1 MSGVWV
7 FDNGVIRLAE
17 GGGGSRNRGRNVLI
31 YTATNE
37 AMTTLTVLKNKLLS
51 LGWEIYYEDA
61 EIVQFHKPSSVDL
74 ISLPTDFSIISLSL
88 SLRDVS
94 FVPSA
99 KLPFIYMDP
108 KARIPIKKRY
118 LFIPPHIIIS
128 TGIFHPVWS
137 GFPQGRT
144 VRRMC

>member
-74 ISLPTDFSIISLSL
+74 ISLPTDFNK
-88 SLRDVS
+88 V
-94 FVPSA
+94 
-99 KLPFIYMDP
+99 
-108 KARIPIKKRY
+108 KARHLYDVVVRNRN
-118 LFIPPHIIIS
+118 LFHVKDMQS
-128 TGIFHPVWS
+128 
-137 GFPQGRT
+137 Q
-144 VRRMC
+144 